1 MSAELLVTRMRD
13 FTTTIFSE
21 MTAVAERTG
30 AVNLGQGFPDEDGP
44 PQMLAAAAS
53 ALHQG
58 FNQYPPLAGLPV
70 LREAVS
76 RQRERRY
83 GLHYDPTAE
92 VLITVGATE
101 GVSAAILALVQP
113 SDEVV
118 IFQPYYDSYIAAIAL
133 AGARRVPVL
142 LRPQVPGGRFT
153 FDPDELRRAISP
165 RTRLL
170 LLNSPHNPTGTVLTK
185 EELRLIA
192 ELAVEHDLLV
202 VTDEVYEYLT
212 YDGVRHVPIASFPGM
227 RERTVSISS
236 AGKTFSATGWKVG
249 WVLAPAELIT
259 AVRTVKQF
267 LTFAVNGVFQRA
279 VAFALGQ
286 EMDWVEGLRSRLQHR
301 RDELAAGLRDAG
313 FLVHPGQSTYFLQAD
328 VRPLGQADAR
338 DFGFRLIE
346 EAGVVGIP
354 SQVFYDAKA
363 AGGPYLRFA
372 FCKREEV
379 IADVVRRLHDYAAR

>member
-21 MTAVAERTG
+21 MTAVAQRTG

-44 PQMLAAAAS
+44 PQMLAAAAA

-58 FNQYPPLAGLPV
+58 FNQYPPLAGLPA
-70 LREAVS
+70 LREAVTL
-76 RQRERRY
+76 QRERRY
-83 GLHYDPTAE
+83 GLHYDPE
-92 VLITVGATE
+92 GEILITVGATE

-118 IFQPYYDSYIAAIAL
+118 LFQPYYDSYVAAIAL

-142 LRPQVPGGRFT
+142 LRPEAPGGRFT
-153 FDPDELRRAISP
+153 FDPDELRRAVTP

-170 LLNSPHNPTGTVLTK
+170 LLNSPHNPTGTVLTRD
-185 EELRLIA
+185 ELRLIA
-192 ELAVEHDLLV
+192 ELAVERDLLV

-212 YDGVRHVPIASFPGM
+212 YDGTRHLPIATFPGM

-249 WVLAPAELIT
+249 WVLAPSELIT

-279 VAFALGQ
+279 VAFALQQ
-286 EMDWVEGLRSRLQHR
+286 ELDWVDGLRARLQLR

-338 DFGFRLIE
+338 DFAFRLIE

-363 AGGPYLRFA
+363 AGRPYLRFA

-379 IADVVRRLHDYAAR
+379 IADVVRRLRDYAAR

>member
-1 MSAELLVTRMRD
+1 MTAELLVTRMRD
-13 FTTTIFSE
+13 FTTTIFTE
-21 MTAVAERTG
+21 MTAVAQRTG

-58 FNQYPPLAGLPV
+58 FNQYPPLPGLAI

-76 RQRERRY
+76 WQRERRY
-83 GLHYDPTAE
+83 GIHYDPEAE

-101 GVSAAILALVQP
+101 AVSAAILALVQP

-118 IFQPYYDSYIAAIAL
+118 LFQPYYDSYVAAIAL

-142 LRPQVPGGRFT
+142 LRPESPGGRFT
-153 FDPDELRRAISP
+153 FDPLEFRRAISP
-165 RTRLL
+165 RTRLI
-170 LLNSPHNPTGTVLTK
+170 LLNSPHNPTGTVLTE
-185 EELRLIA
+185 EELRVIA
-192 ELAVEHDLLV
+192 EVAVERNLLV

-212 YDGVRHVPIASFPGM
+212 YDDTRHIPIAGLPGM

-249 WVLAPAELIT
+249 WALAPAELIA

-267 LTFAVNGVFQRA
+267 LTFAGGGVFQRA
-279 VAFALGQ
+279 VAFALRQ
-286 EMDWVEGLRSRLQHR
+286 ELDWVEGLRSRLQQR
-301 RDELAAGLRDAG
+301 RDELGAGLRDAG

-328 VRPLGQADAR
+328 VRPLGEEDAR
-338 DFGFRLIE
+338 EFAFRLIE

-363 AGGPYLRFA
+363 AGRPYLRFA

-379 IADVVRRLHDYAAR
+379 IADVARRLREYAGR

>member
-44 PQMLAAAAS
+44 PEMLAAAS
-53 ALHQG
+53 AALYEG
-58 FNQYPPLAGLPV
+58 LNQYPPLAGLPV
-70 LREAVS
+70 LREAIAQ
-76 RQRERRY
+76 QREDRY
-83 GLHYDPTAE
+83 GLRYDPEEE

-118 IFQPYYDSYIAAIAL
+118 LFQPYYDSYVAAIAL

-142 LRPQVPGGRFT
+142 LRPETPGGRFT
-153 FDPDELRRAISP
+153 FDPDELRRAVTP
-165 RTRLL
+165 RTRVLL
-170 LLNSPHNPTGTVLTK
+170 INSPHNPTGTVLTE
-185 EELRLIA
+185 EELRVIA
-192 ELAVEHDLLV
+192 EVAVERDLLV

-212 YDGVRHVPIASFPGM
+212 YDDSRHVPIATLPGM

-249 WVLAPAELIT
+249 WVLAPGELVG

-267 LTFAVNGVFQRA
+267 LTFAVNGPFQQA
-279 VAFALGQ
+279 VAFALRH
-286 EMDWVEGLRSRLQHR
+286 ELDWVEGLRIGLERR

-313 FLVHPGQSTYFLQAD
+313 FLVHPGQATYFLQAD
-328 VRPLGQADAR
+328 VRPRGEADAR
-338 DFGFRLIE
+338 DLAFRLIE

-363 AGGPYLRFA
+363 AGRPYLRFA

-379 IADVVRRLHDYAAR
+379 IAGVVRRLRDYAAR

>member
-1 MSAELLVTRMRD
+1 MRD
-13 FTTTIFSE
+13 FTTTIFAE
-21 MTAVAERTG
+21 MTAVAQRTG

-44 PQMLAAAAS
+44 PEMLDAAAT
-53 ALHQG
+53 ALHQDL
-58 FNQYPPLAGLPV
+58 NQYPPLAGLPV
-70 LREAVS
+70 LREAVT
-76 RQRERRY
+76 RQREDRY
-83 GLHYDPTAE
+83 GLHYDPEAE

-118 IFQPYYDSYIAAIAL
+118 LFQPYYDSYVAAIAL

-142 LRPQVPGGRFT
+142 LRPERPGGRFT
-153 FDPDELRRAISP
+153 FDPDELRRAITP

-170 LLNSPHNPTGTVLTK
+170 LLNSPHNPTGTVLT
-185 EELRLIA
+185 EGELRVVA
-192 ELAVEHDLLV
+192 DLAVEHDLLV

-212 YDGVRHVPIASFPGM
+212 YDGVHHVPIATFPGM

-249 WVLAPAELIT
+249 WVLAPVELVA

-267 LTFAVNGVFQRA
+267 LSFAVNGVFQRA
-279 VAFALGQ
+279 VAFALLH
-286 EMDWVEGLRSRLQHR
+286 ELDWVEGLRARLEAR
-301 RDELAAGLRDAG
+301 RDELAAGLEQAG
-313 FLVHPGQSTYFLQAD
+313 FLVHPGQATYFLQAD
-328 VRPLGQADAR
+328 VRPLGEEDAR
-338 DFGFRLIE
+338 DFAFRLIE
-346 EAGVVGIP
+346 DAGVLGIP

-363 AGGPYLRFA
+363 AGRPYLRFA

-379 IADVVRRLHDYAAR
+379 IADVVRRLHRYAAR

>member
-1 MSAELLVTRMRD
+1 MAAELLVTRMRD

-21 MTAVAERTG
+21 MTAVAQRTG

-44 PQMLAAAAS
+44 PAMLAAAAA
-53 ALHQG
+53 ALREG
-58 FNQYPPLAGLPV
+58 LNQYPPLAGLPV
-70 LREAVS
+70 LREAVT
-76 RQRERRY
+76 RQREGRY
-83 GLHYDPTAE
+83 GLHYDPEAE

-101 GVSAAILALVQP
+101 AVSAAILALVQP

-118 IFQPYYDSYIAAIAL
+118 LFQPYYDSYVAAIAL

-142 LRPQVPGGRFT
+142 LRPETPGGRFT
-153 FDPDELRRAISP
+153 FDPDELRRAITP

-185 EELRLIA
+185 DELRVIA
-192 ELAVEHDLLV
+192 EIALERDLLV

-212 YDGVRHVPIASFPGM
+212 YDGHRHVPIAAFPGM

-249 WVLAPAELIT
+249 WVLAPAELVS

-267 LTFAVNGVFQRA
+267 LTFAVNGVLQRA
-279 VAFALGQ
+279 VAFALEQ
-286 EMDWVEGLRSRLQHR
+286 ELDWVEGLRARLEGR

-313 FLVHPGQSTYFLQAD
+313 FLVHPGQATYFLQAD
-328 VRPLGQADAR
+328 VRSLGEADAR
-338 DFGFRLIE
+338 DFAFRLIE

-363 AGGPYLRFA
+363 AGRPYLRFA
-372 FCKREEV
+372 FCKREKV
-379 IADVVRRLHDYAAR
+379 IADVVRRLRDYAAG

>member
-1 MSAELLVTRMRD
+1 MAAEILVTRMRD
-13 FTTTIFSE
+13 FTTTIFAE
-21 MTAVAERTG
+21 MTAVAQRTG

-44 PQMLAAAAS
+44 VEMLDAAAA
-53 ALHQG
+53 ALHEDL
-58 FNQYPPLAGLPV
+58 NQYPPLAGLAI
-70 LREAVS
+70 LREAVT
-76 RQRERRY
+76 RQREERY
-83 GLHYDPTAE
+83 GLHYDPDAE

-101 GVSAAILALVQP
+101 AVSAAILALVQP

-118 IFQPYYDSYIAAIAL
+118 LFQPYYDSYVAAIAL

-142 LRPQVPGGRFT
+142 LRPERPGGRFT
-153 FDPDELRRAISP
+153 FDPDELRRAITP

-170 LLNSPHNPTGTVLTK
+170 LLNSPHNPTGTVLT
-185 EELRLIA
+185 EGELRVIA
-192 ELAVEHDLLV
+192 DLAVEHDLLV

-212 YDGVRHVPIASFPGM
+212 YDGSHHVPIATFPGM

-249 WVLAPAELIT
+249 WLLAPVELVA

-279 VAFALGQ
+279 VAFALLH
-286 EMDWVEGLRSRLQHR
+286 ELDWVEGLRARLEAR
-301 RDELAAGLRDAG
+301 RDELAAGLGEAG
-313 FLVHPGQSTYFLQAD
+313 FLVHPGQATYFLQAD
-328 VRPLGQADAR
+328 VRPLGEVDAR
-338 DFGFRLIE
+338 DFAFRLIE
-346 EAGVVGIP
+346 QAGVLGIP

-363 AGGPYLRFA
+363 AGRPYLRFA

-379 IADVVRRLHDYAAR
+379 IADVVRRLHRYAAR